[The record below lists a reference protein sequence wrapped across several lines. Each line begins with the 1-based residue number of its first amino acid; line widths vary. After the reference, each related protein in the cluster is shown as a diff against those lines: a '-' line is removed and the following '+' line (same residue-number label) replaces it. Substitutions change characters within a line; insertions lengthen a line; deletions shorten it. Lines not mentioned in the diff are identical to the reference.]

1 MSATP
6 PQASQETSESAESAG
21 PSVDAPA
28 KGSVGRMLRNAS
40 LYGVGSVLASLISQF
55 IDPIL
60 SYHLTRAQFGL
71 LGLATTVSGLLS
83 ATYTLGLDGAAG
95 RLYYEAERSEQQKK
109 TLIGTLFSFH
119 LLWLAL
125 LLVLHELLG
134 PWAYTRFFDQMPF
147 APYGRLVALALVLN
161 AVSAVP
167 RAVWAAREDVQKLM
181 TIRVVGALASAVV
194 LFALLNLTDAGPS
207 AVLWAEAVAA
217 LAMAVPT
224 VHFVVRTYGFSWD
237 NKALAAALAF
247 SLPMVVHLTSH
258 WMLNAADRFVI
269 EDLLGRDNVGL
280 YTAAYKAMLVC
291 ITLNLSLNS
300 AYVPQFMRARQDPEQ
315 QQFLGRAMTTLI
327 GLSAAGALAVAAL
340 GPSAVRLFYSGQF
353 ASAADLLVMLA
364 PGGVAQALYLVFVND
379 LFHSKRTMIIPLL
392 TLTSGLA
399 NVAFCYWWIPI
410 GGLEAAAWATSAGYA
425 VLALLVG
432 LTSHL
437 RGRLPWETQRM
448 LRLAAVAV
456 PAWLALWAADGRYG
470 LWAELALK
478 IAILAVAA
486 AALWFSGFVA
496 ADDRLYTRAWLQQR
510 LARVLRRPQP

>member
-1 MSATP
+1 MSERP
-6 PQASQETSESAESAG
+6 PEGDPQAPTPAEAG
-21 PSVDAPA
+21 SSGDAPA
-28 KGSVGRMLRNAS
+28 KGSVRRMLRNAS

-95 RLYYEAERSEQQKK
+95 RLYYEAERSEPQKK
-109 TLIGTLFSFH
+109 ALIGTLFSFH

-125 LLVLHELLG
+125 LLVLHELVG
-134 PWAYTRFFDQMPF
+134 PWAYGRFFDQLPF
-147 APYGRLVALALVLN
+147 APYGRLVALALLLN
-161 AVSAVP
+161 ALSAVP

-181 TIRVVGALASAVV
+181 SIRVLGALASAAV
-194 LFALLNLTDAGPS
+194 LFGLLNLTDAGPS

-224 VHFVVRTYGFSWD
+224 VRFVVKTYGFSWD
-237 NKALAAALAF
+237 NKALGAALAF

-258 WMLNAADRFVI
+258 WMLGAADRFVI
-269 EDLLGRDNVGL
+269 EDLLGREDVGL
-280 YTAAYKAMLVC
+280 YSAAYKSMLVC

-315 QQFLGRAMTTLI
+315 QPFLGRAMTTLV

-353 ASAADLLVMLA
+353 AAAADLLVMLA

-379 LFHSKRTMIIPLL
+379 LFHAKRTMIIPLL
-392 TLTSGLA
+392 TLVSGLA

-410 GGLEAAAWATSAGYA
+410 GGLEAAAWATAAGYA

-432 LTSHL
+432 LASHL
-437 RGRLPWETQRM
+437 RGRLPWETARM
-448 LRLAAVAV
+448 LRLTAVAL
-456 PAWLALWAADGRYG
+456 PTWLALWAADGR
-470 LWAELALK
+470 LAAWAELGLK
-478 IAILAVAA
+478 LAILAAGA

-496 ADDRLYTRAWLQQR
+496 AEDRLYTRRWLQQR
-510 LARVLRRPQP
+510 VAAVVRRP